1 MRRLKLI
8 WSAPWCFFT
17 PILWATVRVG
27 LAAGLLVTIL
37 SYLAAAAGMTV
48 FDRQIPLITGGNI
61 GMILALHDVLTIL
74 LVAYWVH
81 LVRRLRRSDS
91 PLFPL
96 CVFFLYSV
104 IEPYLLLGAQG
115 PSFFAACRPWSFY
128 VGAPLALAAL
138 AVWSVVW
145 GVGRWLMA
153 LSEPIYGKNG
163 CV

>member
-8 WSAPWCFFT
+8 WSAPAVFLA
-17 PILWATVRVG
+17 PLVWAAVRLG
-27 LAAGLLVTIL
+27 LAGGLVVTIL
-37 SYLAAAAGMTV
+37 SYFGAAAGMTV

-74 LVAYWVH
+74 LVVYWTH
-81 LVRRLRRSDS
+81 LVRRLRRHDS

-96 CVFFLYSV
+96 SVFFLYTV

-115 PSFFAACRPWSFY
+115 PGFFAACRPWSSY
-128 VGAPLALAAL
+128 VGAPVAL
-138 AVWSVVW
+138 AVLAVWAAVW
-145 GVGRWLMA
+145 GIGRRSMI
-153 LSEPIYGKNG
+153 LSKPRYGEQG